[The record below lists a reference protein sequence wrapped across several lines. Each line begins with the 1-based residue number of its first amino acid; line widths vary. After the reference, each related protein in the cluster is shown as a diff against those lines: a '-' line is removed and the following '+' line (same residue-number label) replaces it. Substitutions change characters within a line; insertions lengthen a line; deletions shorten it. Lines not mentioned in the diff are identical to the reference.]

1 MLIDTPLATQL
12 NAQRGDR
19 LRALIV
25 GAGVAGTALAQ
36 LLRRDGLHP
45 VLIDR
50 MPTLDHAG
58 YMLALMPLVDQA
70 FIDLG
75 VHDEYLAAGTPMAR
89 YSFRSHRGRT
99 LRNDSMSELLG
110 AYGDSIGISRDAL
123 IEVLTHDGCPVTLG
137 TTVDAVTGADRGAGG
152 TARFTDRDGRVI
164 GEAAFDLIVGADGIR
179 SRMRD
184 VLGAGPLDVARTGWS
199 GWVAWA
205 EEHGDS
211 DLGEELWGDG
221 FFLGA
226 YPVKGRLGVFLG
238 GPDADLAVGPAEFA
252 ASVHRRVDDVGPRL
266 HEALAAVAAATD
278 PYLWRLEDA
287 GVAHWVLPHGVLLG
301 DAAAGFLPTAGI
313 GAGMAIE
320 SAWLLGRMLQ
330 GAGSDALPGL
340 LHTWE
345 SAERPRVES
354 AQANSR
360 MLARLMFRRGRL
372 TAWLRETTIRMLSVQ
387 SVLGPIVR
395 LVAARPDPEALLR
408 TEQAR
413 SR

>member
-1 MLIDTPLATQL
+1 MLIDTPLANQL
-12 NAQRGDR
+12 YAQRDDR
-19 LRALIV
+19 LRVLIV
-25 GAGVAGTALAQ
+25 GAGVAGTTLAQ

-45 VLIDR
+45 ALVDR
-50 MPTLDHAG
+50 MPAFDHPG

-75 VHDEYLAAGTPMAR
+75 VHDEYLAAGMPMAR
-89 YSFRSHRGRT
+89 YAFRSHRGRV
-99 LRNDSMSELLG
+99 LRTDSMSELLG
-110 AYGDSIGISRDAL
+110 AYGDSLGISREAL

-137 TTVDAVTGADRGAGG
+137 TTVDAVTGAARGAGG
-152 TARFTDRDGRVI
+152 TARFVDREGRAI
-164 GEAAFDLIVGADGIR
+164 GEASFDLVVGADGIR

-205 EEHGDS
+205 DERGDS
-211 DLGEELWGDG
+211 GLGEELWGDG

-226 YPVKGRLGVFLG
+226 YPVKDRLGVFLG
-238 GPDADLAVGPAEFA
+238 GPDADLAGGPAAFA
-252 ASVHRRVDDVGPRL
+252 ASVRGRVDGIGPRL
-266 HEALAAVAAATD
+266 DEALAAVAAAPD

-287 GVAHWVLPHGVLLG
+287 GVAHWVLPQGVLLG

-320 SAWLLGRMLQ
+320 SAWLLGRMLT
-330 GAGSDALPGL
+330 GAAPDALPGL
-340 LHTWE
+340 LAAWE
-345 SAERPRVES
+345 RAERPRVEA

-372 TAWLRETTIRMLSVQ
+372 TAWLRETTMRMLSVQ

-395 LVAARPDPEALLR
+395 LVAARPDPEAVLHPER
-408 TEQAR
+408 AGTR
-413 SR
+413 